1 MTDTARPIPT
11 SVEGAPPLDPTPANR
26 KAAPEESLR
35 VMRKLTG
42 RGDVLDGTRV
52 VADVDYALRDLEERG
67 AIHAPPTVDVTGSPA
82 YRRNVYG
89 LVTCPDPG
97 APASVAS
104 TARPPRPGLA
114 PVPTAVCPPHAAWRP
129 ARALGLDPVPAS
141 RPAPA
146 QRGPGPARLRLAR
159 PWCPCVARAR
169 LGPGVCATRSRHV
182 SAALRVRARVVH
194 GALAWLVVPATQRI
208 APCRARD
215 TIVYP
220 ESPVYP
226 PVHSVRSDRMM

>member
-97 APASVAS
+97 ALADYL
-104 TARPPRPGLA
+104 GA
-114 PVPTAVCPPHAAWRP
+114 PVVLHLEDGT
-129 ARALGLDPVPAS
+129 
-141 RPAPA
+141 
-146 QRGPGPARLRLAR
+146 RLHITISK
-159 PWCPCVARAR
+159 V
-169 LGPGVCATRSRHV
+169 LGPYRYLVQALDAV
-182 SAALRVRARVVH
+182 S
-194 GALAWLVVPATQRI
+194 
-208 APCRARD
+208 
-215 TIVYP
+215 
-220 ESPVYP
+220 E
-226 PVHSVRSDRMM
+226 